1 MHCLTFMSKTQL
13 LSCFPS
19 FIRAS
24 NDPRDVYITL
34 EFPLKGQDILYRL
47 PRPPGSSGSQGSSF
61 TPKLHTP
68 TLCVFTFQP
77 GPRLPPLQA
86 LCSPPPRCSTVS
98 WTPSPR
104 ARSLPRLGTQRPP
117 LHGAP
122 SPPPSRFILPVIP
135 GRFLASS
142 GLVHEQWEGS
152 PGFPRV
158 RPPSCGAR
166 TEADGSGT
174 APVSTR
180 STHREV

>member
-1 MHCLTFMSKTQL
+1 MTLRCLTFTSETQL

-24 NDPRDVYITL
+24 NDPRDVYIAL

-86 LCSPPPRCSTVS
+86 LCSAPTPLQHRLLDPLPPRSI
-98 WTPSPR
+98 PSMPR
-104 ARSLPRLGTQRPP
+104 DP
-117 LHGAP
+117 AP
-122 SPPPSRFILPVIP
+122 SPPRGTQSPSSPLHSACDPGPV
-135 GRFLASS
+135 S
-142 GLVHEQWEGS
+142 GLIRAG
-152 PGFPRV
+152 P
-158 RPPSCGAR
+158 
-166 TEADGSGT
+166 
-174 APVSTR
+174 
-180 STHREV
+180 